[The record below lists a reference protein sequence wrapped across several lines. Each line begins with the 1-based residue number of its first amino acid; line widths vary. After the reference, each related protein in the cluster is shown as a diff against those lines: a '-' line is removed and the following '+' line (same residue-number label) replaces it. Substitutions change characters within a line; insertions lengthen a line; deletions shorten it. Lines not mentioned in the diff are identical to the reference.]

1 MKKVTILFF
10 KFVESVD
17 KYEGVDKYDTKQ
29 TTLTWLERLCW
40 TNGEGKDLRLN

>member
-1 MKKVTILFF
+1 MKKVTNLFF

-17 KYEGVDKYDTKQ
+17 KYEGVDKDDTKQ

-40 TNGEGKDLRLN
+40 TNGEEKAF